1 MRQVQNNPCSLWI
14 FQSGN
19 HRANKWI
26 PPNLSLPTKHNRSV
40 LLKWTCNVW
49 PNYKKRQKITNS
61 SATGESGDRKA
72 LHFLHLWYSS
82 PCDNG
87 TQVRRER
94 CNFLQR
100 QSIQFSISG
109 EESGVI
115 WLMSESSA
123 VLRLSWPV
131 KSLDPTLTITTY
143 LPTTSWVPSI
153 LLTPLKGR
161 TSFTPRINQ
170 STRNLHRAA
179 ALVNL
184 FYVFSFLSFLRALS
198 ADFQA

>member
-40 LLKWTCNVW
+40 LLKWTCNVR
-49 PNYKKRQKITNS
+49 PNYNKRQKITNS

-100 QSIQFSISG
+100 QSIQFSVSG
-109 EESGVI
+109 EESGWRDMINVRVECSAALI
-115 WLMSESSA
+115 VTGKESRPA
-123 VLRLSWPV
+123 HLSTRPYPYYHH
-131 KSLDPTLTITTY
+131 LPTY
-143 LPTTSWVPSI
+143 L
-153 LLTPLKGR
+153 
-161 TSFTPRINQ
+161 
-170 STRNLHRAA
+170 
-179 ALVNL
+179 
-184 FYVFSFLSFLRALS
+184 LRP
-198 ADFQA
+198 